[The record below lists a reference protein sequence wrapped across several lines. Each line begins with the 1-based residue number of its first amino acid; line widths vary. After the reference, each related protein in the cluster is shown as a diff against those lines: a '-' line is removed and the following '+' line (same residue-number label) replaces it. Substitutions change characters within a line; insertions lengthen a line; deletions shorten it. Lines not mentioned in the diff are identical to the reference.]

1 MEVHSTSGVVVF
13 GPLPQLHRILV
24 ILTSL
29 VVGVLSGVW
38 LAQLVAGPAAI
49 AAGVGWGLLVGLLL
63 DYVLLHDFRHHPRPV
78 RVRRH

>member
-1 MEVHSTSGVVVF
+1 MESHSTSGVVVF

-24 ILTSL
+24 VVTAL

-38 LAQLVAGPAAI
+38 LAQLIEGPSLV
-49 AAGVGWGLLVGLLL
+49 AAGIGWGILAGLLL
-63 DYVLLHDFRHHPRPV
+63 NYVLLHEFNHRARPV

>member
-1 MEVHSTSGVVVF
+1 MF

-24 ILTSL
+24 ILTAL
-29 VVGVLSGVW
+29 VAGVLSGAW

-49 AAGVGWGLLVGLLL
+49 AAGIGWGLLAGLALN
-63 DYVLLHDFRHHPRPV
+63 YVLLHEFQHHPRSA

>member
-1 MEVHSTSGVVVF
+1 METRSTTEVAVF

-24 ILTSL
+24 VLTAL

-38 LAQLVAGPAAI
+38 LAQLIEGPSLV
-49 AAGVGWGLLVGLLL
+49 AAGIGWGLLAGLLL
-63 DYVLLHDFRHHPRPV
+63 DYVLLHDFHHRQRAV

>member
-1 MEVHSTSGVVVF
+1 MF

-24 ILTSL
+24 VVTAL

-38 LAQLVAGPAAI
+38 LAQLIEGPSLV
-49 AAGVGWGLLVGLLL
+49 AAGIGWGLLAGLLL
-63 DYVLLHDFRHHPRPV
+63 NYVLLHDFHHRARPV